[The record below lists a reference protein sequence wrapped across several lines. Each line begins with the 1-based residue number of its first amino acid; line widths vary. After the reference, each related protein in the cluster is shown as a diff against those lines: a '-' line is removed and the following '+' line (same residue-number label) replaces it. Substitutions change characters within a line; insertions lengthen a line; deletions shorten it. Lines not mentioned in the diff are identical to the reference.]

1 MIKEYCDRCEKEII
15 KEEMGIIE
23 AIAKGLEQI
32 FKGETSGFVVC
43 REPLAGEKL
52 VPLTLCKNCKE
63 DIKQFMTK
71 ATIHGCLVEMEE
83 VKQNEDTN

>member
-1 MIKEYCDRCEKEII
+1 MIKTYCDRCEKEITN
-15 KEEMGIIE
+15 E
-23 AIAKGLEQI
+23 GLEQFI
-32 FKGETSGFVVC
+32 KGETSGFVVC

-63 DIKQFMTK
+63 DLKQFMTK
-71 ATIHGCLVEMEE
+71 TTIHGCIAEMKMEE